1 MTRTAISPRLAMRI
15 FLNMEEDDRPA
26 AQDLKSNSI
35 LPERTALCRG
45 ALFGCFTATA
55 PPELREH
62 ENQQDNYFRLNGV
75 PVARM
80 WINDVVGGR
89 IHQKEQQVEPSPGP
103 SLSNR
108 PDCPPPRQE

>member
-1 MTRTAISPRLAMRI
+1 RWAMRF
-15 FLNMEEDDRPA
+15 FLNMEEDDRPG

-35 LPERTALCRG
+35 LLERTALCRG
-45 ALFGCFTATA
+45 GVFGCFAATA
-55 PPELREH
+55 RPELRQH
-62 ENQQDNYFRLNGV
+62 ENQQDHYFGLNGV

-80 WINDVVGGR
+80 WINDVVDGR
-89 IHQKEQQVEPSPGP
+89 INQKEQQVEPSPGP